1 MKTLKPK
8 ERMAIPRQDMPEQD
22 ADRRRNNYE
31 EVPHGFSPETAVEEA
46 RRCLNCKKP
55 KCIEGCPVN
64 IDIPAFVKLIE
75 AEDYIGA
82 AKKLKETNT
91 LPAVTGRVC
100 PQETQCECL
109 CVAGKKG
116 EPVSIGRLER
126 FAADYERNA
135 GAIELPEV
143 APPTGK
149 KVAIVGSGPAGLT
162 VAGDLVKLGH
172 QVTIYE
178 ALHLTGGVLM
188 YGIPE
193 FRLPKEIVQ
202 TEISFLT
209 RLGVEIVTDFV
220 VGMADSVDKLLEGGF
235 DSVFIGS
242 GAGLPM
248 FMRIPGENL
257 VGVFS
262 ANEYLTRSNLMKA
275 FKFPE
280 YGTPPVD
287 SKKVVTV
294 GGGNV
299 AMDSAR
305 TALRLGSE
313 STIRKKRRL
322 RRGRHRFR
330 SRNGNSRHGPG
341 QDRRAVDRPL
351 PQDRTQPGSAA
362 AAGREEEEAEGG
374 SNGEGGAGGENAEGG
389 QSGQGGLGV

>member
-1 MKTLKPK
+1 M
-8 ERMAIPRQDMPEQD
+8 
-22 ADRRRNNYE
+22 
-31 EVPHGFSPETAVEEA
+31 
-46 RRCLNCKKP
+46 
-55 KCIEGCPVN
+55 
-64 IDIPAFVKLIE
+64 
-75 AEDYIGA
+75 
-82 AKKLKETNT
+82 
-91 LPAVTGRVC
+91 
-100 PQETQCECL
+100 
-109 CVAGKKG
+109 
-116 EPVSIGRLER
+116 SIGRLER
-126 FAADYERNA
+126 FAADFERNA

-220 VGMADSVDKLLEGGF
+220 VGMADSVDELLEGGF
-235 DSVFIGS
+235 DAVFIGS

-287 SKKVVTV
+287 S
-294 GGGNV
+294 
-299 AMDSAR
+299 
-305 TALRLGSE
+305 
-313 STIRKKRRL
+313 
-322 RRGRHRFR
+322 
-330 SRNGNSRHGPG
+330 
-341 QDRRAVDRPL
+341 
-351 PQDRTQPGSAA
+351 
-362 AAGREEEEAEGG
+362 
-374 SNGEGGAGGENAEGG
+374 
-389 QSGQGGLGV
+389 